1 VVKAAPWGTIKKT
14 FRIVYLKGGYVMSAD
29 YEMNFKRICVKLE
42 EDTTIKGKINV
53 TNYPRVS
60 DMLKHSTDPFITIIS
75 DDQADT
81 AKKVY
86 VIHKKYIVW
95 AELED

>member
-1 VVKAAPWGTIKKT
+1 MRQIRRGT
-14 FRIVYLKGGYVMSAD
+14 S
-29 YEMNFKRICVKLE
+29 
-42 EDTTIKGKINV
+42 IKGKINL

-60 DMLKHSTDPFITIIS
+60 DMIKHGTDLFITIIS

-86 VIHKKYIVW
+86 VIHNKYIVW

>member
-1 VVKAAPWGTIKKT
+1 
-14 FRIVYLKGGYVMSAD
+14 MSAD

-42 EDTTIKGKINV
+42 DDTTIKGKINV
-53 TNYPRVS
+53 TNYPTVS
-60 DMLKHSTDPFITIIS
+60 DMLKHSTEPFITIIS
-75 DDQADT
+75 DDQADI
-81 AKKVY
+81 AKKAY

>member
-1 VVKAAPWGTIKKT
+1 
-14 FRIVYLKGGYVMSAD
+14 MSAD
-29 YEMNFKRICVKLE
+29 YEMNFKRICVKLGD
-42 EDTTIKGKINV
+42 DTTIKGKINL

-60 DMLKHSTDPFITIIS
+60 DMLKHCTDPFITIIS

>member
-1 VVKAAPWGTIKKT
+1 
-14 FRIVYLKGGYVMSAD
+14 MSAD
-29 YEMNFKRICVKLE
+29 YEINFKGICVKLE
-42 EDTTIKGKINV
+42 DGISIKGKINL

-60 DMLKHSTDPFITIIS
+60 DLLKHGTDPFITIIS
-75 DDQADT
+75 DDQADN